1 MMEYIS
7 PDLMNEILVP
17 QNLLGRI
24 CVIPHHMIFINSDSS
39 RNTRFHTVSTKII
52 LNTKKIH
59 YLIILVTGEIIRDS
73 LIKNSEETSPA
84 ARG

>member
-24 CVIPHHMIFINSDSS
+24 CVIPHDMIFINSDSS
-39 RNTRFHTVSTKII
+39 RNTRFHANKN
-52 LNTKKIH
+52 NTKH
-59 YLIILVTGEIIRDS
+59 
-73 LIKNSEETSPA
+73 
-84 ARG
+84 